1 MTVNGIPGMALMVPI
16 GIWMGMGV
24 SDNPYLIWAK
34 YAGLGGREPFIR
46 WIRTIYRDYNLD
58 QYDIN
63 VGKCLKFLQKVS
75 DKINDPVI
83 CLQLH
88 QSINRH
94 HPDECADNSEL
105 INFLAIYY
113 PNIDYRRDIREYA
126 IMYVSE
132 IMQNLYLEMHKIKLD
147 KKGRIIKI

>member
-1 MTVNGIPGMALMVPI
+1 MNVNGIPGMARMVPI
-16 GIWMGMGV
+16 EIWMDIWNDGRV

-34 YAGLGGREPFIR
+34 YMRLGGPEPFIR

-63 VGKCLKFLQKVS
+63 VGKCLRFLQKVS

-88 QSINRH
+88 QSINRVSPSEH
-94 HPDECADNSEL
+94 TDNSEL
-105 INFLAIYY
+105 INFLATYY
-113 PNIDYRRDIREYA
+113 PHIDYRRDIRE
-126 IMYVSE
+126 
-132 IMQNLYLEMHKIKLD
+132 
-147 KKGRIIKI
+147 